1 MSRCLDCNRSKFC
14 GLFFFL
20 VFSFLVFTREITF
33 QSKGLKRCL
42 NKGLPSFSLLSQF
55 FLFKDK
61 YRLTSL
67 VINIVFLGNIKSMT
81 NLITLSIFHINK
93 FCTEIIL
100 INQRTREHITYW
112 DLIICMTTYRKNAW
126 LLNTH
131 ESTSCV
137 CKANPLTNIGLQF
150 PIFNK
155 CQHSSTHS

>member
-1 MSRCLDCNRSKFC
+1 
-14 GLFFFL
+14 
-20 VFSFLVFTREITF
+20 
-33 QSKGLKRCL
+33 
-42 NKGLPSFSLLSQF
+42 
-55 FLFKDK
+55 
-61 YRLTSL
+61 
-67 VINIVFLGNIKSMT
+67 MT

-155 CQHSSTHS
+155 CQHSSTHSYPVPPWKSMAWHQPIGREVSSYTTCIDCILRWLDMHNGLCR

>member
-1 MSRCLDCNRSKFC
+1 
-14 GLFFFL
+14 
-20 VFSFLVFTREITF
+20 
-33 QSKGLKRCL
+33 
-42 NKGLPSFSLLSQF
+42 
-55 FLFKDK
+55 
-61 YRLTSL
+61 L
-67 VINIVFLGNIKSMT
+67 VINIVFLGNIKPMT

-112 DLIICMTTYRKNAW
+112 DLIIAWQLIEECMASKH
-126 LLNTH
+126 H

-155 CQHSSTHS
+155 CQHSSTQS